1 MNLPTAKSRSVL
13 LDLDLAREIFEYS
26 LILRGSC
33 LVPCSIHIFE
43 YVATG
48 RPQTSKHSYVYFEH
62 YQ

>member
-13 LDLDLAREIFEYS
+13 LDLDSARAIFEYS

-33 LVPCSIHIFE
+33 LVPCSLHIFE
-43 YVATG
+43 YVATV
-48 RPQTSKHSYVYFEH
+48 RPQTDKHIYVYFGH